1 MTEATTVVQIEEISP
16 VQKKLSFD
24 VPWEDVKKELE
35 AAYRQVGKK
44 AHVKGFRQG
53 KVPRRVLEVYYK
65 DQAEGDAVTNLVNRY
80 YWDAL
85 QAHEIQAVA
94 QPVIDQK
101 GIVPDQGFSFTA
113 TVEVEPVVEPKD
125 YIEMQLEKQEASV
138 SEEDVDRRIEQIR
151 EMFATMGELEND
163 RPIARGDFV
172 TFDFQGSLDGVARDE
187 MKADGYF
194 LEVGSG
200 RFIPGFEDQLVGMS
214 KEEEKEFP
222 ITFPLEYGVPDL
234 AGKEAIFKVKIRD
247 IREKKLPEVNEEFVK
262 NFEKYENM
270 EEFRA
275 ELRKSLG
282 EEVEARS
289 RAALRDQ
296 ILEKLVTA
304 HDFEIPPSFQDRQV
318 ILMMGDLQR
327 SLMAQGMPR
336 EQASRQ
342 AFSQLEKMREEAKKV
357 VKSILLLKKIAEI
370 EAIDVAEEEL
380 EKRILELA
388 SRRGMPVD
396 TLRQQL
402 EEEERIEDIRLE
414 LRNEKVFDFIIDRG
428 KITPVAAAA
437 VAGAGEVA

>member
-1 MTEATTVVQIEEISP
+1 MVQIEEISP

-65 DQAEGDAVTNLVNRY
+65 DQAEGDAVTNLVNRH

-101 GIVPDQGFSFTA
+101 GIVPDQNFSFTA

-125 YIEMQLEKQEASV
+125 YIGMELEKQETSV

-151 EMFATMGELEND
+151 EMFATLGELEND

-172 TFDFQGSLDGVARDE
+172 TLDFQGSLDGVARDE

-214 KEEEKEFP
+214 KDGEKEFP
-222 ITFPLEYGVPDL
+222 ITFPAEYGVPDL

-270 EEFRA
+270 AEFRA

-282 EEVEARS
+282 EEADTRS

-296 ILEKLVTA
+296 ILDRLVAA

-370 EAIDVAEEEL
+370 ESIDVVEEEL
-380 EKRILELA
+380 ENRIRELA

-396 TLRQQL
+396 TLKQQL
-402 EEEERIEDIRLE
+402 EQEERIEDIRLE
-414 LRNEKVFDFIIDRG
+414 LRNEKVFDLIIDRG

-437 VAGAGEVA
+437 VTGAGEVA

>member
-1 MTEATTVVQIEEISP
+1 MTETTAAVQVEEISP

-53 KVPRRVLEVYYK
+53 KVPRQVLEVYYK
-65 DQAEGDAVTNLVNRY
+65 DQAEGEAVTNLVNRH

-85 QAHEIQAVA
+85 QARDIQAVA

-101 GIVPDQGFSFTA
+101 GIEPDKNFSFTA
-113 TVEVEPVVEPKD
+113 TVEVEPLVEPKD
-125 YIEMQLEKQEASV
+125 YAGMELERQEVSV
-138 SEEDVDRRIEQIR
+138 TNEDVDRRIDQIR
-151 EMFATMGELEND
+151 EMFATLGELSSD
-163 RPIARGDFV
+163 RAIIHGDFV
-172 TFDFQGSLDGVARDE
+172 TLDFQGSLDGVARDE

-200 RFIPGFEDQLVGMS
+200 RFIPGFEDQLVGLS

-222 ITFPLEYGVPDL
+222 ITFPAEYGVPDM
-234 AGKEAIFKVKIRD
+234 AGKEAVFKVKIRD

-275 ELRKSLG
+275 DLQKSLG
-282 EEVEARS
+282 EEAEARS
-289 RAALRDQ
+289 RSALRDQ
-296 ILEKLVTA
+296 ILDKLVTG

-318 ILMMGDLQR
+318 ILMMGDLHR
-327 SLMAQGMPR
+327 SLMAQGMPK
-336 EQASRQ
+336 EQASQR
-342 AFSQLEKMREEAKKV
+342 AFSQLERMREEAKKV
-357 VKSILLLKKIAEI
+357 VKSILILKKIAQI
-370 EAIDVAEEEL
+370 EAIDVNDEEVES
-380 EKRILELA
+380 RIGELA
-388 SRRGMPVD
+388 AKRGVPVE
-396 TLRQQL
+396 TLKQQF

-414 LRNEKVFDFIIDRG
+414 LRNEKVFEFIIDRA
-428 KITPVAAAA
+428 KITPVAAP
-437 VAGAGEVA
+437 AGAGEVA